1 MSALGSRCC
10 ARAFSGC
17 GVWVSHCGGFSSRGA
32 PLSSAASAVVAP
44 AVSCPAACGVFMDQG
59 SKRCLLQW
67 ILNHWT
73 TREAL
78 NLTNFYVRT
87 LQPCFQGSPAR
98 THLSDFVSAVP
109 TKRGPFRPQQTS
121 CLVPADLFVSP
132 PLSMDCWLRL
142 ECTPFFSCWNSL
154 LRSCLSSSHRI
165 KFSFVCAAVSQ
176 CCLLSFSNPY

>member
-98 THLSDFVSAVP
+98 THLSDFVS
-109 TKRGPFRPQQTS
+109 RRPHQTWS
-121 CLVPADLFVSP
+121 VPATADLLSCACWPFCLPAFVHGLLASP
-132 PLSMDCWLRL
+132 GMHPIL
-142 ECTPFFSCWNSL
+142 FL
-154 LRSCLSSSHRI
+154 L
-165 KFSFVCAAVSQ
+165 KFSSEK
-176 CCLLSFSNPY
+176 LSFILTQN